1 MKPPIERIDVQVEEL
16 KQALARSR
24 QAPLEEPDYRKLEAA
39 VDTLDYLTEL
49 VADKDTTI
57 RHLRQLLLGS
67 STEKTR
73 DVLQKAGGEPAGGA
87 TEKKPEDS
95 GQPTP
100 SDPQPGHGRNGAE
113 AFQGAR
119 KIDIAHPKLK
129 HGDRCPECGKGNVY
143 GQKEPKVLVRIVG
156 QAPLAA
162 TVYSLERLRCGACG
176 QVFTAQEPDGVG
188 PEKYDE
194 TAAAMIAQLKY
205 GSGVPF
211 YRLEQLEGQ
220 LGIPLPAATQ
230 WEIVEEAAELIRPA
244 RDELVRQA
252 AQGEVV
258 HNDDTSMRVLRL
270 AREPSDERTGVFTSG
285 IVSTGPSGKIALY
298 FTGRQHAGEN
308 LADVLQQRAQ
318 PSSPPIQ
325 MCDALSRNVP
335 KLSAGVEILLANCL
349 AHGRR
354 QFVEVAAN
362 FPAECRYVLERLGQV
377 YGHDAD
383 AREQGLTPDE
393 RLRFHQERSG
403 PVMEELHGWLEA
415 QLAKRKTEPN
425 SGLGKAITY
434 LLRHWRPLTL
444 FLRQAGAPLDNNLV
458 ERALKRA
465 VLHRKNA
472 LFYRTLNGAQ
482 VGDLFMT
489 LIHTCQLCAAN
500 SFDYLIELQRHVREL
515 AARPAEWMPW
525 NYRETLARTLPRSD
539 ST

>member
-1 MKPPIERIDVQVEEL
+1 MKTARRRVDVNLDEL
-16 KQALARSR
+16 DRVLDGAR
-24 QAPLEEPDYRKLEAA
+24 QAPLSEDDYEKLKEALHA
-39 VDTLDYLTEL
+39 LAAML
-49 VADKDTTI
+49 V
-57 RHLRQLLLGS
+57 RPRN
-67 STEKTR
+67 TEKTSA
-73 DVLQKAGGEPAGGA
+73 VLEKLKGA
-87 TEKKPEDS
+87 ETGDETQSES
-95 GQPTP
+95 TASP
-100 SDPQPGHGRNGAE
+100 SPGHGRNGAE
-113 AFQGAR
+113 AFCSSR
-119 KIDIAHPKLK
+119 KITIAHPKLK

-143 GQKEPKVLVRIVG
+143 GQKEPKVLVRIMG

-176 QVFTAQEPDGVG
+176 QVFTAQEPEGIG

-205 GSGVPF
+205 GSGTPF
-211 YRLEQLEGQ
+211 YRLEQLQGQ

-230 WEIVEEAAELIRPA
+230 WEVVEEAAELLKPA
-244 RDELVRQA
+244 RDELIRQA

-285 IVSTGPSGKIALY
+285 IVSTGPGWKIALY
-298 FTGRQHAGEN
+298 FTGPQHAGEN
-308 LADVLQQRAQ
+308 IADVLQQRAQ
-318 PSSPPIQ
+318 HAGPPIQ

-335 KLSAGVEILLANCL
+335 KLAAGVEILLANCL

-362 FPAECRYVLERLGQV
+362 FPDQCRYVLEMLGQV
-377 YGHDAD
+377 YGHDAE
-383 AREQGLTPDE
+383 ARERSLRPEE
-393 RLRFHQERSG
+393 RLQFHQECSG
-403 PVMEELHGWLEA
+403 PVMEQLHHWLEA
-415 QLAKRKTEPN
+415 QFAERKTEPN

-482 VGDLFMT
+482 VGDLFMS
-489 LIHTCQLCAAN
+489 LIHTCQLCGAN
-500 SFDYLIELQRHVREL
+500 SFDYLTELQRHAQEL
-515 AARPAEWMPW
+515 AAKPAEWMPW
-525 NYRETLARTLPRSD
+525 NYRQTLDQIVSLSD
-539 ST
+539 SA

>member
-1 MKPPIERIDVQVEEL
+1 MKKSARRRIDVNLDEL
-16 KQALARSR
+16 DRVLDGAR
-24 QAPLEEPDYRKLEAA
+24 QAPLSEADYEKVKDALHAMAA
-39 VDTLDYLTEL
+39 ML
-49 VADKDTTI
+49 V
-57 RHLRQLLLGS
+57 RPRN
-67 STEKTR
+67 TEKTSA
-73 DVLQKAGGEPAGGA
+73 VLDEAEESGKAASQPDTNATPPA
-87 TEKKPEDS
+87 
-95 GQPTP
+95 
-100 SDPQPGHGRNGAE
+100 GHGRNGTE
-113 AFQGAR
+113 AFGGAQ
-119 KIDIAHPKLK
+119 KVEIAHQSLK
-129 HGDRCPECGKGNVY
+129 HGDRCPECGEGNVY
-143 GQKEPKVLVRIVG
+143 EQKEPKVLVRIVG

-176 QVFTAQEPDGVG
+176 QVFTAQAPEGVG

-205 GSGVPF
+205 GSGIPF

-230 WEIVEEAAELIRPA
+230 WEIAEEAAELLKPA
-244 RDELVRQA
+244 RDELIRQA

-285 IVSTGPSGKIALY
+285 IVSTGAGWKIALY

-308 LADVLQQRAQ
+308 IADVLMQRAAEL
-318 PSSPPIQ
+318 PSPIQ

-335 KLSAGVEILLANCL
+335 RLPTGVEILLANCL

-354 QFVEVAAN
+354 QFIEVAAN
-362 FPAECRYVLERLGQV
+362 FPDECRYVLKMLGQV

-383 AREQGLTPDE
+383 ARERGLTPDE
-393 RLRFHQERSG
+393 RLRLHQERSG
-403 PVMEELHGWLEA
+403 PVMDQLHRWLEA
-415 QLAKRKTEPN
+415 QFAERKTEPN

-444 FLRQAGAPLDNNLV
+444 FLRQAGAPLDNNIV
-458 ERALKRA
+458 ERALKRV

-482 VGDLFMT
+482 VGDLFMS
-489 LIHTCQLCAAN
+489 LIHTCQLCGTN
-500 SFDYLIELQRHVREL
+500 SFDYLIELQRHAQEL
-515 AARPAEWMPW
+515 AANPAEWMPW
-525 NYRETLARTLPRSD
+525 NYGETIARVGI
-539 ST
+539 